1 MGELSGRNAPSLA
14 DIKLAQD
21 LIGAMPQ
28 IQLEVKHH
36 FSDGVYAREVHVP
49 AGCKLVGKI
58 HNTRHLNILLSG
70 TMTIWSVHGKMTITG
85 PKIFESLA
93 GEKKVGL
100 AHTDCRFLNIHPTEE
115 KDVRKIEGE
124 VIRPEEQTS
133 LFPELERE
141 KLIRSE
147 QLCLGAS

>member
-1 MGELSGRNAPSLA
+1 MGELSGRSAPSLA
-14 DIKLAQD
+14 DIKLAQN

-28 IQLEVKHH
+28 IQLDLKHY
-36 FSDGVYAREVHVP
+36 FSDGVYVREVQIP
-49 AGCKLVGKI
+49 AGCRLVGKT

-100 AHTDCRFLNIHPTEE
+100 AHTDCRFLNIHPTKET
-115 KDVRKIEGE
+115 DVRKIEGE
-124 VIRPEEQTS
+124 VIRPEEQSS
-133 LFPELERE
+133 LFPELESE
-141 KLIRSE
+141 KLIGSE
-147 QLCLGAS
+147 MS